1 MLKEPHLSVCMM
13 VLFQSM
19 EIMQKETMVL
29 KFFQSTK
36 TTKKVTMFKR
46 TPPIHRYFEI
56 IRQD

>member
-1 MLKEPHLSVCMM
+1 MLKGPNLSVCMT
-13 VLFQSM
+13 VFFQFM
-19 EIMQKETMVL
+19 ETMQKETTVL

-36 TTKKVTMFKR
+36 TTTKVTMFKR